1 MSHLHTGDLQD
12 SPETP
17 DAAKW
22 LTAARQHE
30 RDGAIALAITTYE
43 RIASAHDGTVDYR
56 THCEAFRRLAVHRSR
71 RGEGAVARDLCR
83 RSHDLARHSG
93 DALLAAEALNTMGGI
108 HIATGS
114 LEEARQAFLEA
125 LRLGGPVRPLRARIE
140 QNLGILANIQG
151 AIDEAL
157 AWYGRSLEE
166 YRAAGDEN
174 GCAIAFNNLGM
185 ASADRGLF
193 EEADRYFHES
203 RLLAERTRDL
213 HLLGLAHA
221 NHAEVHAFRQRYD
234 AALRSADEALRVFE
248 QIGARA
254 PKSEAYRVIGMV
266 YRDTGRPVLA
276 ESRLRSAIE
285 TAVATGSVLAEAE
298 ASRELA
304 TLYQTLGR
312 NQEALSRLNA
322 AHRLFHRLD
331 ARVDLVNVNG
341 KVQAL
346 QATYLAVV
354 RDWGQSIESSD
365 SYTFGHCERV
375 AENAA
380 AVAVALGLDDAEVLT
395 IRLGAYLHDVGKVR
409 VPHEVLNKPGRLT
422 DAEMEII
429 RMHPVWGV
437 ELLAEVE
444 FPWAIKP
451 IIRSHHEK
459 YDGTGYPDRLLGDE
473 IPLAAQIVGVADVF
487 DALTTTRSYRGALAP
502 DVALGEIER
511 CRHWWSPRVYAA
523 AMSALRARASAAGPA
538 AERTRP
544 HAA

>member
-1 MSHLHTGDLQD
+1 MRDGGREAERSDL
-12 SPETP
+12 
-17 DAAKW
+17 DAAEW
-22 LTAARQHE
+22 LSLARSQE
-30 RDGAIALAITTYE
+30 RDGAVALAIASYE
-43 RIASAHDGTVDYR
+43 RVVAAAGAIADHRVK
-56 THCEAFRRLAVHRSR
+56 CEALRRLAAHRSR
-71 RGEGAVARDLCR
+71 RGEGEAARNLCQQSHDVAR
-83 RSHDLARHSG
+83 AAG
-93 DALLAAEALNTMGGI
+93 DGLAAGEALNTLGCV
-108 HIATGS
+108 HIAMGS
-114 LEEARQAFLEA
+114 LAQAREAFLQA
-125 LRLGGPVRPLRARIE
+125 LDLGGPQRSLRARVE

-166 YRAAGDEN
+166 YRSVHDEN
-174 GCAIAFNNLGM
+174 GCAIAYNNLGM
-185 ASADRGLF
+185 ASADRGLYD
-193 EEADRYFHES
+193 EAGRYFQES
-203 RLLAERTRDL
+203 RVLAERTGDQ

-221 NHAEVHAFRQRYD
+221 NHAEVHAARQRYD
-234 AALRSADEALRVFE
+234 EALRSADDALRVFE
-248 QIGARA
+248 RIGARA

-276 ESRLRSAIE
+276 ESRLRSAID

-304 TLYQTLGR
+304 MLYQTLGR
-312 NQEALSRLNA
+312 NQEALSLLNA

-331 ARVDLVNVNG
+331 ARVDLVNVDG

-422 DAEMEII
+422 DAEMDII

-437 ELLAEVE
+437 ELLADVE

-473 IPLAAQIVGVADVF
+473 IPLSAQIVGVADVF

-502 DVALGEIER
+502 HVALGEIER

-523 AMSALRARASAAGPA
+523 AMSALSARAPSAATAPGRARTQAA
-538 AERTRP
+538 
-544 HAA
+544 